1 MTEDKKPMNQDMKL
15 SDYVI
20 DYLHTRGTKH
30 VFGMSGGAA
39 VHLFDSAAKHAGVG
53 TTFVAHEQS
62 AAMAADGYYRVSG
75 RMGACIVTS
84 GPGATNLLTG
94 VCCSY
99 YDSVP
104 ALMLTGQVATHRLKG
119 ERKVRQVGF
128 QETDS
133 QSIYSSV
140 TKYAEQLRDPDQV
153 ASILDRA
160 YAEAEAGRP
169 GPVLVDIPD
178 DLQRAHVDT
187 AALPR
192 YAAPARARSD
202 GLPEQV
208 QSLLTQISAAKRPV
222 IVLGGGLSTP
232 RKADELRE
240 FLKHVEVPLLQTWAG
255 LDLIPHDWKHRV
267 GTFGV
272 YGSRLG
278 NFVVQHA
285 DLVVCLGTRL
295 SQNLTGG
302 VLSTFASKARI
313 VMVDADQSEMDKFDG
328 YGIEIA
334 GRIQCLIEDFLDTA
348 NVAIKQFKA
357 PCIEPW
363 LATIER
369 WRAELPD
376 DIPVAPGEEAGYVD
390 AHHFVRQLSDV
401 LADDEIVFVDTGGNL
416 TWTCNNLRVR
426 SGQRVLS
433 AWNFTPMGYAVPAG
447 IGGAAAA
454 PGRPITC
461 IIGDGGLQLCL
472 GELATVVRHQL
483 PMKIVL
489 FNNHSHGIQ
498 KQTLE
503 TWLDG
508 NYAGVDSASG
518 LGLSDFPNV
527 AKAMGMPVINISK
540 SSDVARKLKEAYAM
554 TGPVFCNIEINPN
567 QKLYPVLKAG
577 APLENQMPLMA
588 ADQLDALRAL

>member
-1 MTEDKKPMNQDMKL
+1 MMEDKNPMDQDIKL

-20 DYLHTRGTKH
+20 DYLHARGTKH

-39 VHLFDSAAKHAGVG
+39 VHLFDSATKHEGIG

-62 AAMAADGYYRVSG
+62 AALAADGYYRVSG

-104 ALMLTGQVATHRLKG
+104 ALMLTGQVATYRLKG

-133 QSIYSSV
+133 LSIYSSV
-140 TKYAEQLRDPDQV
+140 TKYAEQLHQPNQV

-160 YAEAEAGRP
+160 YAEAEGGRP

-187 AALPR
+187 AELPR
-192 YAAPARARSD
+192 YAAAERARSD
-202 GLPEQV
+202 GLLEKV
-208 QSLLTQISAAKRPV
+208 QSLLIQISAAKRPV
-222 IVLGGGLSTP
+222 ILLGGGLSTP

-255 LDLIPHDWKHRV
+255 LDLVPHDWKHRV

-302 VLSTFASKARI
+302 ILSNFASKARI
-313 VMVDADQSEMDKFDG
+313 VMVDVDQGEMDKFDG

-334 GRIQCLIEDFLDTA
+334 ERIQCLMGDFFDIAKVAVKRFEAPAIES
-348 NVAIKQFKA
+348 
-357 PCIEPW
+357 W
-363 LATIER
+363 LATIDR

-376 DIPVAPGEEAGYVD
+376 DIPSAPLDEAGFVD

-401 LADDEIVFVDTGGNL
+401 LANNEVVFVDTGGNL
-416 TWTCNNLRVR
+416 TWTCNNLRVKP
-426 SGQRVLS
+426 GQRVLS
-433 AWNFTPMGYAVPAG
+433 AWNFTPMGYAIPAG

-472 GELATVVRHQL
+472 GELATVVRYKL
-483 PMKIVL
+483 PLKIVL

-508 NYAGVDSASG
+508 NYAGVDPASG

-527 AKAMGMPVINISK
+527 AKAMGLPVVSISR
-540 SSDVARKLKEAYAM
+540 SSEVVRKLKEAYAM
-554 TGPVFCNIEINPN
+554 PGPVFCNIEINPN

-577 APLENQMPLMA
+577 APLENQMPLIPVE
-588 ADQLDALRAL
+588 QLATLRAL

>member
-1 MTEDKKPMNQDMKL
+1 MERKDMKL

-20 DYLHTRGTKH
+20 EYLHSRGTKH

-39 VHLFDSAAKHAGVG
+39 VHLFDSAAKHLGVG

-75 RMGACIVTS
+75 QVGACVVTS

-104 ALMLTGQVATHRLKG
+104 TLMLTGQVATHRLKG
-119 ERKVRQVGF
+119 QRKVRQVGF

-133 QSIYSSV
+133 LSIYSSV
-140 TKYAEQLRDPDQV
+140 TKYAEQVRDPGQI
-153 ASILDRA
+153 ASILDHA
-160 YAEAEAGRP
+160 YLEAEAGRP

-178 DLQRAHVDT
+178 DLQRSYVDT
-187 AALPR
+187 AMLQ
-192 YAAPARARSD
+192 RSD
-202 GLPEQV
+202 TKARTRSNKLPDQV
-208 QSLLTQISAAKRPV
+208 QSLLKEISAAKRPA
-222 IVLGGGLSTP
+222 IILGGGFSTP
-232 RKADELRE
+232 RKVDELRE
-240 FLKHVEVPLLQTWAG
+240 FLKQVEVPLVQTWAG
-255 LDLIPHDWKHRV
+255 LDLLPHDWKHRV

-285 DLVVCLGTRL
+285 DLVICLGTRL

-302 VLSTFASKARI
+302 DLSTFASKAKI
-313 VMVDADQSEMDKFDG
+313 IMVDVDQGEMDKFEGLDL
-328 YGIEIA
+328 EIA
-334 GRIQCLIEDFLDTA
+334 GRIQCLMEDFLDTA
-348 NVAIKQFKA
+348 KESVKEFKL

-363 LATIER
+363 LATIDR
-369 WRAELPD
+369 WHIELPD
-376 DIPVAPGEEAGYVD
+376 DIPAAPSDEAGYVD

-416 TWTCNNLRVR
+416 TWTCNNLKVKPN
-426 SGQRVLS
+426 QRVLS
-433 AWNFTPMGYAVPAG
+433 AWNFTPMGYAIPAS
-447 IGGAAAA
+447 IGGSVAA
-454 PGRPITC
+454 PGRPVTC

-483 PMKIVL
+483 PLKIVL

-498 KQTLE
+498 KQTLD

-508 NYAGVDSASG
+508 NYTGVDPASG
-518 LGLSDFPNV
+518 LGLSDLPNV
-527 AKAMGMPVINISK
+527 AKTMGLPVVSISK
-540 SSDVARKLKEAYAM
+540 TSDIKRKLIEVYAM
-554 TGPVFCNIEINPN
+554 PGPVFCNIEINPN

-577 APLENQMPLMA
+577 EPLENQMPLML
-588 ADQLDALRAL
+588 ADKLNSLCTF

>member
-1 MTEDKKPMNQDMKL
+1 MKL

-20 DYLHTRGTKH
+20 EYLHSRGTKH

-39 VHLFDSAAKHAGVG
+39 VHLFDSSDKHLGVG

-75 RMGACIVTS
+75 QMGACIVTS

-104 ALMLTGQVATHRLKG
+104 TLMLTGQVATFRLKG

-128 QETDS
+128 QETDA

-140 TKYAEQLRDPDQV
+140 TKYAEQLSDPCQI
-153 ASILDRA
+153 ASILDHA
-160 YAEAEAGRP
+160 YAEAEDGRP

-178 DLQRAHVDT
+178 DLQRSYVDT
-187 AALPR
+187 AMLQR
-192 YAAPARARSD
+192 YDSPARVCSD
-202 GLPEQV
+202 KLSGQV
-208 QSLLTQISAAKRPV
+208 QLLLAKISDAKRPV
-222 IVLGGGLSTP
+222 IVLGGGFSTP
-232 RKADELRE
+232 RKVNELRE
-240 FLKHVEVPLLQTWAG
+240 FLKHVEVPLVQTWAG
-255 LDLIPHDWKHRV
+255 LDLVPYDWKHRV

-285 DLVVCLGTRL
+285 DLVICLGTRL

-302 VLSTFASKARI
+302 VLNDFASNAQI
-313 VMVDADQSEMDKFDG
+313 VMVDVDQGEMDKFEG
-328 YGIEIA
+328 HGLEITE
-334 GRIQCLIEDFLDTA
+334 RIQCLMEDFLDTA
-348 NVAIKQFKA
+348 KLSVKEFKL

-363 LATIER
+363 LATIDQ

-376 DIPVAPGEEAGYVD
+376 DIPAVPTDEAGYVD
-390 AHHFVRQLSDV
+390 VHHFVRQLSNV
-401 LADDEIVFVDTGGNL
+401 LAEDEIVFVDTGGNL
-416 TWTCNNLRVR
+416 TWTCNNLRVKA
-426 SGQRVLS
+426 GQRILS

-454 PGRPITC
+454 PDRPITC

-483 PMKIVL
+483 PLKIVL

-508 NYAGVDSASG
+508 NYVGVDSASG
-518 LGLSDFPNV
+518 LGLTDFPNV
-527 AKAMGMPVINISK
+527 AKAMGLKIISISK
-540 SSDVARKLKEAYAM
+540 SSEIVAKLKEAYDT

-577 APLENQMPLMA
+577 ASLENQMPLISA
-588 ADQLDALRAL
+588 EQLAALRKL

>member
-1 MTEDKKPMNQDMKL
+1 MTEAKKLMKENMKL

-20 DYLHTRGTKH
+20 EYLYAQSTKH

-75 RMGACIVTS
+75 QMGACVVTS

-119 ERKVRQVGF
+119 DRKVRQVGF
-128 QETDS
+128 QETDAL
-133 QSIYSSV
+133 SIYSSV
-140 TKYAEQLRDPDQV
+140 TKCAEQLRAPSQI
-153 ASILDRA
+153 AYALDKA
-160 YAEAEAGRP
+160 YAEAQTGRP
-169 GPVLVDIPD
+169 GPVLIDIPD
-178 DLQRAHVDT
+178 DLQREQIDT
-187 AALPR
+187 GALPR
-192 YAAPARARSD
+192 YAAPARAHSG
-202 GLPEQV
+202 GLSEEV
-208 QSLLTQISAAKRPV
+208 QSLLKEISAAKRPV

-232 RKADELRE
+232 RKVDELRE
-240 FLKHVEVPLLQTWAG
+240 FLKHIEVPLVQTWAG
-255 LDLIPHDWKHRV
+255 LDLVPHDWKHRV

-285 DLVVCLGTRL
+285 DLVICLGTRL

-302 VLSTFASKARI
+302 DLSTFASKARI
-313 VMVDADQSEMDKFDG
+313 VMVDTDQGEMDKFDG
-328 YGIEIA
+328 YGMEIT
-334 GRIQCLIEDFLDTA
+334 GRIQCLMEDFLDTA
-348 NVAIKQFKA
+348 KVIVKQFKP

-369 WRAELPD
+369 WRADLPD
-376 DIPVAPGEEAGYVD
+376 DIPMVPADTAGYVD
-390 AHHFVRQLSDV
+390 AHHFVRRLSDV

-416 TWTCNNLRVR
+416 TWTCNNLKVKPN
-426 SGQRVLS
+426 QRVLS
-433 AWNFTPMGYAVPAG
+433 AWNFTPMGYAIPAG
-447 IGGAAAA
+447 IGGSVAA
-454 PGRPITC
+454 PDRPVTC

-472 GELATVVRHQL
+472 GELATVVRNQL
-483 PMKIVL
+483 PLKIVL

-498 KQTLE
+498 KQTLD

-508 NYAGVDSASG
+508 NYAGVDPASG
-518 LGLSDFPNV
+518 LGLSDFPS
-527 AKAMGMPVINISK
+527 AARAMGLPVVSISK
-540 SSDVARKLKEAYAM
+540 SSDIACKLKQAYAM
-554 TGPVFCNIEINPN
+554 PGPVFCNIEINPN

-577 APLENQMPLMA
+577 APLENQLPLMP
-588 ADQLDALRAL
+588 ADQLDALRKF

>member
-1 MTEDKKPMNQDMKL
+1 MKL

-20 DYLHTRGTKH
+20 EYLHEQGTRH

-39 VHLFDSAAKHAGVG
+39 VHLFDSARKHPGMG
-53 TTFVAHEQS
+53 TTFVTHEQS

-75 RMGACIVTS
+75 RLGACVVTS

-119 ERKVRQVGF
+119 ERNVRQVGF
-128 QETDS
+128 QETDAR
-133 QSIYSSV
+133 SIYGSV
-140 TKYAEQLRDPDQV
+140 TKYAEQLRSADRI
-153 ASILDRA
+153 AALLDRA
-160 YAEAEAGRP
+160 YGEAQADRP

-178 DLQRAHVDT
+178 DLQRAAVERATLARH
-187 AALPR
+187 P
-192 YAAPARARSD
+192 APAIERPKRLAEEVR
-202 GLPEQV
+202 
-208 QSLLTQISAAKRPV
+208 SLLERLSNAERPV
-222 IVLGGGLSTP
+222 LVLGGGFSTP

-240 FLKHVEVPLLQTWAG
+240 LLRHIEVPLLLTWAG
-255 LDLIPHDWKHRV
+255 LDLVPHDWKHRV

-278 NFVVQHA
+278 NFVVQNA

-302 VLSTFASKARI
+302 ALSTFAPKARI
-313 VMVDADQSEMDKFDG
+313 AMVDIDRGEMDKFDG
-328 YGIEIA
+328 YGIEVTD
-334 GRIQCLIEDFLDTA
+334 RIHSSMGDFIDAALSLMPAFERPRIDS
-348 NVAIKQFKA
+348 
-357 PCIEPW
+357 W
-363 LATIER
+363 LATIDG
-369 WRAELPD
+369 WRAALPD
-376 DIPVAPGEEAGYVD
+376 DIPGDPPDQAGFVD
-390 AHHFVRQLSDV
+390 AHRFVRELSEA
-401 LADDEIVFVDTGGNL
+401 LSDDEIIFVDTGGNL
-416 TWTCNNLRVR
+416 TWTCNNLRVKA
-426 SGQRVLS
+426 GQRVLS
-433 AWNFTPMGYAVPAG
+433 AWNFTPMGYAVSAA
-447 IGGAAAA
+447 IGGAAGA

-472 GELATVVRHQL
+472 GELATVVRHQVPL
-483 PMKIVL
+483 KIVL

-508 NYAGVDSASG
+508 HYAGVDPASG

-527 AKAMGMPVINISK
+527 AKAMGLRVVTISRT
-540 SSDVARKLKEAYAM
+540 SDIASKLGEVYA
-554 TGPVFCNIEINPN
+554 TAGPVFCNVEINPD
-567 QKLYPVLKAG
+567 QKLHPVLRSG
-577 APLENQMPLMA
+577 EPLDNQMPLIA
-588 ADQLDALRAL
+588 PERLAALRAQR

>member
-1 MTEDKKPMNQDMKL
+1 MRKDMKL

-20 DYLHTRGTKH
+20 EYIHSKGTKH

-39 VHLFDSAAKHAGVG
+39 VHLFDSAAKHLSMGI
-53 TTFVAHEQS
+53 TFVAHEQS

-75 RMGACIVTS
+75 QVGACVVTS

-133 QSIYSSV
+133 LSIYSSV
-140 TKYAEQLRDPDQV
+140 TKFAEQLHDPSQI
-153 ASILDRA
+153 ARILDHA
-160 YAEAEAGRP
+160 YAEAEDGRP

-178 DLQRAHVDT
+178 DLQRSHVDT
-187 AALPR
+187 AKLQR
-192 YAAPARARSD
+192 YTSPAKARSD
-202 GLPEQV
+202 KLSEQV
-208 QSLLTQISAAKRPV
+208 QSLLMKISAAKRPV
-222 IVLGGGLSTP
+222 IILGGGLSTP

-240 FLKHVEVPLLQTWAG
+240 FLKHIEVPLVQTWAG
-255 LDLIPHDWKHRV
+255 LDLVPHDWKHRV

-285 DLVVCLGTRL
+285 DLVICLGTRL

-302 VLSTFASKARI
+302 DLSSFASKAKI
-313 VMVDADQSEMDKFDG
+313 IMVDVDQGEMDKFVGLDL
-328 YGIEIA
+328 EIV
-334 GRIQCLIEDFLDTA
+334 GRIQCLMEDFLDTA
-348 NVAIKQFKA
+348 KIAVKEFKS
-357 PCIEPW
+357 PCIGQW
-363 LATIER
+363 LAAIDC
-369 WRAELPD
+369 WRSELPD
-376 DIPVAPGEEAGYVD
+376 DIPVVPSDEAGYVD
-390 AHHFVRQLSDV
+390 VHHFVRQLSDV
-401 LADDEIVFVDTGGNL
+401 LADNEIMFVDTGGNL
-416 TWTCNNLRVR
+416 TWTCNNLRVK

-433 AWNFTPMGYAVPAG
+433 AWNFTPMGYAIPAG
-447 IGGAAAA
+447 IGGAVAA

-483 PMKIVL
+483 PLKIVL

-508 NYAGVDSASG
+508 NYVGVNPDSG
-518 LGLSDFPNV
+518 LGLSNFPHV
-527 AKAMGMPVINISK
+527 AEAMGLPVVSISK
-540 SSDVARKLKEAYAM
+540 TSDIKRKLTEAYAM
-554 TGPVFCNIEINPN
+554 PGPVFCNIEINPN

-577 APLENQMPLMA
+577 DPLENQMPLMPT
-588 ADQLDALRAL
+588 DKLNALCKI

>member
-1 MTEDKKPMNQDMKL
+1 MMKTKKLMKENMKL

-20 DYLHTRGTKH
+20 EYLHFRGTKH

-39 VHLFDSAAKHAGVG
+39 VHLFDSAAKHLGVG

-75 RMGACIVTS
+75 QMGACIVTS

-104 ALMLTGQVATHRLKG
+104 TLMLTGQVATFRLKG

-128 QETDS
+128 QETDTL
-133 QSIYSSV
+133 SIFASV
-140 TKYAEQLRDPDQV
+140 TKYAKQLRDSSQI
-153 ASILDRA
+153 ASILDHA
-160 YAEAEAGRP
+160 YAAAEDGRP

-178 DLQRAHVDT
+178 DLQRSNVD
-187 AALPR
+187 AAMLKR
-192 YAAPARARSD
+192 HDSPARVCSD
-202 GLPEQV
+202 KLSEQV
-208 QSLLTQISAAKRPV
+208 QLLLAKISDAERPV
-222 IVLGGGLSTP
+222 IVLGGGFSTP
-232 RKADELRE
+232 RKVNELRE
-240 FLKHVEVPLLQTWAG
+240 FLKHVEVPLVQTWAG
-255 LDLIPHDWKHRV
+255 LDLVPYDWKHRV

-285 DLVVCLGTRL
+285 DLVICLGTRL

-302 VLSTFASKARI
+302 VLNDFASNAQI
-313 VMVDADQSEMDKFDG
+313 VMVDADQGEMDKFEG
-328 YGIEIA
+328 HGLEITE
-334 GRIQCLIEDFLDTA
+334 RIQCLMEDFLDTA
-348 NVAIKQFKA
+348 KIYVKEFKPPLIDSWLMTIK
-357 PCIEPW
+357 
-363 LATIER
+363 R
-369 WRAELPD
+369 WRKDLPN
-376 DIPVAPGEEAGYVD
+376 DIPGEPADEVDYVD
-390 AHHFVRQLSDV
+390 AHHFVRQLSNV
-401 LADDEIVFVDTGGNL
+401 LADNEIIFIDTGGNL
-416 TWTCNNLRVR
+416 TWTCNNLRVK
-426 SGQRVLS
+426 SDQRVLS
-433 AWNFTPMGYAVPAG
+433 AWNFTPMGYAIPAA

-483 PMKIVL
+483 PLKIVL

-503 TWLDG
+503 TWLDA
-508 NYAGVDSASG
+508 NYVGVDPSSG
-518 LGLSDFPNV
+518 LGFSDFPNV
-527 AKAMGMPVINISK
+527 AKAMGLPVINISK
-540 SSDVARKLKEAYAM
+540 SSDIARKLKEAYA
-554 TGPVFCNIEINPN
+554 TPGPVFCNIEINPN

-577 APLENQMPLMA
+577 ASLDNQMPLMTEGT
-588 ADQLDALRAL
+588 LNTLRKL

>member
-1 MTEDKKPMNQDMKL
+1 MKL

-20 DYLHTRGTKH
+20 EDLYSRGTRH

-39 VHLFDSAAKHAGVG
+39 VHLFDSAAKHPGVG

-75 RMGACIVTS
+75 RLGACVVTS
-84 GPGATNLLTG
+84 GPGVTNLLTG

-119 ERKVRQVGF
+119 ARKVRQVGF
-128 QETDS
+128 QETDAL
-133 QSIYSSV
+133 SIYSSV
-140 TKYAEQLRDPDQV
+140 TKYAEQLKDPNQV
-153 ASILDRA
+153 ARTLDMA
-160 YAEAEAGRP
+160 YAEAEEGRP

-178 DLQRAHVDT
+178 DFQRANVDPFT
-187 AALPR
+187 MPR
-192 YAAPARARSD
+192 YVAAPKPSQGDLRRKVLA
-202 GLPEQV
+202 
-208 QSLLTQISAAKRPV
+208 LLKEISAAKRPV
-222 IVLGGGLSTP
+222 FVLGGGFSTP
-232 RKADELRE
+232 RKVDELRE
-240 FLKHVEVPLLQTWAG
+240 FLSRVEIPLVQTWAG
-255 LDLIPHDWKHRV
+255 LDLIPHDWKHRI

-302 VLSTFASKARI
+302 VLNTFASSARI
-313 VMVDADQSEMDKFDG
+313 MMVDADQGEMDKFDG
-328 YGIEIA
+328 YGIEVSD
-334 GRIQCLIEDFLDTA
+334 RIHCQMADFLREGTA
-348 NVAIKQFKA
+348 ALEEFRPPSIA
-357 PCIEPW
+357 SW
-363 LATIER
+363 LATIDD
-369 WRAELPD
+369 WRNELPV
-376 DIPVAPGEEAGYVD
+376 DIPVEPPDDRGYVD
-390 AHHFVRQLSDV
+390 ANHFVRKLSAV
-401 LADDEIVFVDTGGNL
+401 LAENEVIFVDTGGNL
-416 TWTCNNLRVR
+416 TWTCNNLQVKA
-426 SGQRVLS
+426 GQRVLS

-447 IGGAAAA
+447 IGGAVAA

-483 PMKIVL
+483 PLKIVL
-489 FNNHSHGIQ
+489 FNNHAHGIQ

-503 TWLDG
+503 TWLNA
-508 NYAGVDSASG
+508 NYAGVDRDSG
-518 LGLSDFPNV
+518 LGLSNFPEV
-527 AKAMGMPVINISK
+527 VKAMGLPVITISK
-540 SSDVARKLKEAYAM
+540 SSEISQKIREAYAM
-554 TGPVFCNIEINPN
+554 TGPVFCNIEINPD

-577 APLENQMPLMA
+577 AELDNQMPLMP
-588 ADQLDALRAL
+588 ADQLQALRAF